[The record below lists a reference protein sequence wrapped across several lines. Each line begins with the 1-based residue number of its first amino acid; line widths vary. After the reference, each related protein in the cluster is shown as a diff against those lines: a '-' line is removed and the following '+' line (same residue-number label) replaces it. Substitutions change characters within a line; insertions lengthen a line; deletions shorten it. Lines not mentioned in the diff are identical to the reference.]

1 MTWEAEL
8 LEKMIEGVRLGF
20 EIARDKSYINTN
32 CFDDPEIEWKAASR
46 ALETAIENMRAAV
59 SVS

>member
-20 EIARDKSYINTN
+20 EIATDNAYITVY
-32 CFDDPEIEWKAASR
+32 DDPEIEWEQAVKV
-46 ALETAIENMRAAV
+46 LEAVIEEMRATV
-59 SVS
+59 SVP